1 MNFNTSENV
10 IPLKNYKCTMKIVQI
25 KKENKKRKE
34 KKKPNDEKLCE
45 VGNIKFN

>member
-1 MNFNTSENV
+1 
-10 IPLKNYKCTMKIVQI
+10 MKIIQI
-25 KKENKKRKE
+25 KKENKKKRIK

>member
-1 MNFNTSENV
+1 MR
-10 IPLKNYKCTMKIVQI
+10 IIQI
-25 KKENKKRKE
+25 KKENKNKQ